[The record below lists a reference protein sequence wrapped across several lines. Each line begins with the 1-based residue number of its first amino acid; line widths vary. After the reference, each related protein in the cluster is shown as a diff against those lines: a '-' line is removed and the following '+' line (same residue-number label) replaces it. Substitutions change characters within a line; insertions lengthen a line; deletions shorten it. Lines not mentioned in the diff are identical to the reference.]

1 MNGKDAAPLQYPQ
14 GLPQQRL
21 LVRAGDVV
29 VDVVAGHCV
38 EGLIREI
45 QMAGVALLEG
55 DVAHPLCPGIPLTE
69 FPAVGCVFHA
79 PAVDAHHAARG
90 VPFGTGDGQRPA
102 AAPHI
107 QAHAALRKFNVCGDA
122 LDDLPGQLPPAL
134 VGKHLAGVQAPRRP
148 RQTSHSA
155 QAQGRSGKMLCRPAQ
170 GQP

>member
-1 MNGKDAAPLQYPQ
+1 
-14 GLPQQRL
+14 
-21 LVRAGDVV
+21 
-29 VDVVAGHCV
+29 
-38 EGLIREI
+38 
-45 QMAGVALLEG
+45 MAGVALLEG

-69 FPAVGCVFHA
+69 FPAVGGVFHA
-79 PAVDAHHAARG
+79 PAVDAHHAALG

-155 QAQGRSGKMLCRPAQ
+155 QAQDCSGKMP
-170 GQP
+170 